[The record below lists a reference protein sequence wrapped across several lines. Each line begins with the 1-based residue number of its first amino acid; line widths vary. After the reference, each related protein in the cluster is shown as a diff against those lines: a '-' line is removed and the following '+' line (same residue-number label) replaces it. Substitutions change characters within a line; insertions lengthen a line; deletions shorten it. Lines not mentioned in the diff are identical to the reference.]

1 MSYWKEPSESLIAL
15 KDTSIVSIEC
25 DHDYSPGYCET
36 YEVEIV
42 ESRKKKVYVHCD
54 PSENMTREDVVKIV
68 ENLYASKGLITV
80 KEDDSIFDV
89 TVR

>member
-1 MSYWKEPSESLIAL
+1 MSETIENRKVEVVNNKEVYVGSECTGLS
-15 KDTSIVSIEC
+15 
-25 DHDYSPGYCET
+25 ET

-54 PSENMTREDVVKIV
+54 PSENMTREDVVELV
-68 ENLYASKGLITV
+68 SNHHAQGLITV
-80 KEDDSIFDV
+80 EEDDSISEV

>member
-1 MSYWKEPSESLIAL
+1 MSETIENRKVEVVNNKEVYVGSEATGLS
-15 KDTSIVSIEC
+15 
-25 DHDYSPGYCET
+25 ET

-54 PSENMTREDVVKIV
+54 PSENMTREDVVELV
-68 ENLYASKGLITV
+68 SNLYASKGLIFV
-80 KEDDSIFDV
+80 DEDDSISYV

>member
-1 MSYWKEPSESLIAL
+1 MSETIENRKVEVVNNKEVYVGSEVTGLS
-15 KDTSIVSIEC
+15 
-25 DHDYSPGYCET
+25 ET

-54 PSENMTREDVVKIV
+54 PSENLTREDVVELV
-68 ENLYASKGLITV
+68 SNHYSQGLITV
-80 KEDDSIFDV
+80 EEDDSISDV

>member
-1 MSYWKEPSESLIAL
+1 MSETIENRKVEVVNNKEVYVGSECTGLS
-15 KDTSIVSIEC
+15 
-25 DHDYSPGYCET
+25 ET

-80 KEDDSIFDV
+80 EDGDSISDV